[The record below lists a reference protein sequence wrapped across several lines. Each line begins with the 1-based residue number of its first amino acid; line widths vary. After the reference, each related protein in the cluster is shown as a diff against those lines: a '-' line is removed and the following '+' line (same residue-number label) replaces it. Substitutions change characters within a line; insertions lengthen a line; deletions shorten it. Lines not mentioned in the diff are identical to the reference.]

1 MIVECVVANVVRHL
15 TELEEIP
22 RQTERERSV
31 SVAAQLV
38 CATKNELQR
47 ILNQESS
54 DDAHGCR

>member
-22 RQTERERSV
+22 RQRSV